1 MIKLT
6 INNRV
11 VEVEAGS
18 TILQAAKKL
27 GIFIPTFCTD
37 DLERLPAKHCMNCK
51 EYGDCKMCS
60 CQVEGEAC

>member
-11 VEVEAGS
+11 VEVQEGS

-37 DLERLPAKHCMNCK
+37 DLERFPLKHCSNCS
-51 EYGDCKMCS
+51 E
-60 CQVEGEAC
+60 

>member
-27 GIFIPTFCTD
+27 ANLI
-37 DLERLPAKHCMNCK
+37 
-51 EYGDCKMCS
+51 
-60 CQVEGEAC
+60 